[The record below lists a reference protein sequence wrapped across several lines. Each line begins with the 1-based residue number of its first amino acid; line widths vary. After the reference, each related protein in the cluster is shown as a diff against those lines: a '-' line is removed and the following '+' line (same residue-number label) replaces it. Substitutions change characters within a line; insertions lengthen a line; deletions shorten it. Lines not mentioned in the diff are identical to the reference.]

1 VRCCKLPCVSSLD
14 AFHKA
19 VAKFVVENLGLMI
32 EPAALDSSDLLLLG
46 EMLCLNHTDQSR
58 RYRHL

>member
-1 VRCCKLPCVSSLD
+1 VRCCKLPCVASLD

-19 VAKFVVENLGLMI
+19 VAKFVVENLGLVI
-32 EPAALDSSDLLLLG
+32 EPAALDFSGLLLLG